1 MNLNLTANIKMP
13 EHQLRRQVI
22 DLCIKTG
29 KPLLKLSTKSPLKKS
44 RMLNGLTVVSGSRDI
59 RIVKLLC
66 IINVKNL
73 HISLIFSTLAEN
85 FCNAWRL

>member
-1 MNLNLTANIKMP
+1 MP
-13 EHQLRRQVI
+13 P
-22 DLCIKTG
+22 KTPRFVLFLAHSEKNEPKRG
-29 KPLLKLSTKSPLKKS
+29 VLPPRPPSKSPLKKS

>member
-1 MNLNLTANIKMP
+1 M
-13 EHQLRRQVI
+13 
-22 DLCIKTG
+22 
-29 KPLLKLSTKSPLKKS
+29 SPLKKS

>member
-1 MNLNLTANIKMP
+1 M
-13 EHQLRRQVI
+13 
-22 DLCIKTG
+22 
-29 KPLLKLSTKSPLKKS
+29 SPLKKS
-44 RMLNGLTVVSGSRDI
+44 RMLNGITVVSGSRDI

-85 FCNAWRL
+85 FSYARRLSANQVERICTHL